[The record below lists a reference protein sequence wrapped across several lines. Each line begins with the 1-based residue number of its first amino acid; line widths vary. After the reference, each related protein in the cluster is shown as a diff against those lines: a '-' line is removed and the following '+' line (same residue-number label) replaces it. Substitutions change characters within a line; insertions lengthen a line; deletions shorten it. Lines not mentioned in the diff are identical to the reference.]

1 MAREKEV
8 LHDQG
13 QELRLCQGQAP
24 VPQAPS
30 LRPLKVLLVDDDK
43 YVCELAE
50 WVFGKTGGFQVKA
63 VFSGEEALASLG
75 SGPTPDL
82 VILDQ
87 NMPGMNGIQTLEKIR
102 VLHPDLP
109 VLISSGQPD
118 IEEWSCFKQPNVA
131 VISKP
136 FGVEELLARVAEF
149 AVQAAP
155 SPPKPEP

>member
-13 QELRLCQGQAP
+13 QGLRPCQLQAP
-24 VPQAPS
+24 VPQAPF
-30 LRPLKVLLVDDDK
+30 LGPLKVLLVDDDP

-50 WVFGKTGGFQVKA
+50 WAFGKAGGFQVKA
-63 VFSGEEALASLG
+63 VFSGEEALESLG

-87 NMPGMNGIQTLEKIR
+87 NMPGMNGIQTLAKIR
-102 VLHPDLP
+102 ILHPDLP

-118 IEEWSCFKQPNVA
+118 IEEWSCFKQPKVG
-131 VISKP
+131 VIAKP
-136 FGVEELLARVAEF
+136 FGIEELLAKVAEF

-155 SPPKPEP
+155 FPPQPEP